1 MNGDF
6 RFARLALPVGSVWLY
21 MALCMV
27 GPLAIADN
35 DGVFEKEDFRTVEW
49 TELMPE
55 ADLDAL
61 MNPPG
66 YLSEIED
73 GAEEDM
79 LESLIRGAGDPAGDR
94 YQQAL
99 TSTEVR
105 PEFDGQLIR
114 IPGFVVPLDFDER
127 QRVTR
132 FFLVPFF
139 GACIHVPPPPP
150 NQIIYAESA
159 GGFDQ
164 ASLYDA
170 FWLSG
175 RMSTTMTENDMAVSA
190 YAMKVMAVE
199 VYRE

>member
-1 MNGDF
+1 MKSGH

-21 MALCMV
+21 MVLCV
-27 GPLAIADN
+27 IGPLAMADK
-35 DGVFEKEDFRTVEW
+35 GAVFEKED
-49 TELMPE
+49 
-55 ADLDAL
+55 
-61 MNPPG
+61 
-66 YLSEIED
+66 YLSDIED
-73 GAEEDM
+73 GGEEDV
-79 LESLIRGAGDPAGDR
+79 LESPIRGTGDPAGDR

-99 TSTEVR
+99 TSTEIR

-150 NQIIYAESA
+150 NQIVYAESEK
-159 GGFDQ
+159 GFEQ

-175 RMSTTMTENDMAVSA
+175 RISTTMTENDMAVSA
-190 YAMKVMAVE
+190 YAIEVMAVE
-199 VYRE
+199 VYQE

>member
-1 MNGDF
+1 MKSGH

-21 MALCMV
+21 MVLCV
-27 GPLAIADN
+27 IGPLAMADK
-35 DGVFEKEDFRTVEW
+35 GAVFEKEDFRTVEW
-49 TELMPE
+49 TELMPDG
-55 ADLDAL
+55 DLNAL
-61 MNPPG
+61 MNPPD
-66 YLSEIED
+66 YLSDIED
-73 GAEEDM
+73 GGEEDV
-79 LESLIRGAGDPAGDR
+79 LESPIRGTGDPAGDR

-159 GGFDQ
+159 EGFDQ

-175 RMSTTMTENDMAVSA
+175 RMSTAMTENDMAVSA

>member
-1 MNGDF
+1 
-6 RFARLALPVGSVWLY
+6 
-21 MALCMV
+21 MADK
-27 GPLAIADN
+27 GA
-35 DGVFEKEDFRTVEW
+35 VFEKEDFRTVEW
-49 TELMPE
+49 TELMPDG
-55 ADLDAL
+55 DLNAL
-61 MNPPG
+61 MNPPD
-66 YLSEIED
+66 YLSDIED
-73 GAEEDM
+73 GGEEDV
-79 LESLIRGAGDPAGDR
+79 LESPIRGTGDPAGDR

-99 TSTEVR
+99 TSTEIR

-150 NQIIYAESA
+150 NQIVYAESEK
-159 GGFDQ
+159 GFEQ

-175 RMSTTMTENDMAVSA
+175 RISTTMTENDMAVSA
-190 YAMKVMAVE
+190 YAMEVMVVE
-199 VYRE
+199 VYQE